1 MELCIDLCKYSVHI
15 VCSCLGR
22 LCRDVTQ
29 VEVLLTTKFFYAE
42 LFFLLPNGL
51 LPNIKMGIALRNL
64 MLAGTMKSFTYI
76 FKSCTGLY
84 RNLT

>member
-1 MELCIDLCKYSVHI
+1 MH
-15 VCSCLGR
+15 SCLGR

-29 VEVLLTTKFFYAE
+29 VEVHLTTKFLYVE

-51 LPNIKMGIALRNL
+51 LPNIKLGIGLKNL
-64 MLAGTMKSFTYI
+64 VVGGTMKSFTYI